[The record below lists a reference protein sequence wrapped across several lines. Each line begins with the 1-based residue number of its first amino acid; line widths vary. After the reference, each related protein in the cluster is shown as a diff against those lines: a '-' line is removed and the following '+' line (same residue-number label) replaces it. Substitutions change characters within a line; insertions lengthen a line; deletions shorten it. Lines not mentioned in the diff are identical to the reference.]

1 MFALWS
7 DLDDHDDDDDDDR
20 HTKTTYYCLDCCTR
34 LSPKKRD
41 IICCIALWW
50 SPSCCIALYEWW
62 SRGTG
67 RVMIPLIVSRAVPWF
82 PLTLDPAPAETHH
95 DHCGCGSL
103 SWYYLESSQLA
114 PAVRWVDRVGRS
126 QYPSPISCT
135 GQYSMHDQLLLDRDP
150 HHESPSAGLDGHR
163 SMHRS
168 AQGTYYP
175 IRCNTKEQAWLH
187 YWKHIG

>member
-7 DLDDHDDDDDDDR
+7 DLDNDDDR
-20 HTKTTYYCLDCCTR
+20 HTKTTYYCLDCCTG
-34 LSPKKRD
+34 LSPKRRRSLAVSHYMSGGL
-41 IICCIALWW
+41 CMQ
-50 SPSCCIALYEWW
+50 
-62 SRGTG
+62 RGTG

-82 PLTLDPAPAETHH
+82 PLTLDPAPEGTHH

-126 QYPSPISCT
+126 RYPSPIPCT

-150 HHESPSAGLDGHR
+150 HHGSPSAGLDGHR

-168 AQGTYYP
+168 AQGTCYP
-175 IRCNTKEQAWLH
+175 IRCNTKKQAWLH
-187 YWKHIG
+187 YWTHIGQVRLGYTHYYP